1 MMAKKTAKAT
11 RKKPQVPFV
20 RKLVLN
26 QWVLSLFD
34 VQHFEELA
42 EDLRDETLEGLDE
55 NNIHHFYHVLTAYHF
70 SLTQLPADLLLEY
83 DQNIVRHTQR
93 LNERRITRG
102 DEPIVWKYFQY
113 LALLFSEIY
122 LDRYFRD
129 PKALLADLNAQVS
142 ICNADMPDGDRIT
155 VLDESAEAW
164 PQLNK
169 LAFWMATGS
178 GKTLLMHGNI
188 LQYQHALALHGR
200 RRELNRILLLTPNE
214 GLSQQ
219 HLHEFEAAGIDAE
232 LFNKDG
238 RGLFSGQA
246 VEILEVTRL
255 RDEMGDRTVA
265 VDAFEGNNLVLVD
278 EGHRGASGGDGGAWM
293 RFRNALCEKGF
304 SFEYS
309 ATFGQAVKGNPSHRA
324 VRQEHAVRL
333 LVPLFLRRRL
343 R

>member
-1 MMAKKTAKAT
+1 M
-11 RKKPQVPFV
+11 
-20 RKLVLN
+20 
-26 QWVLSLFD
+26 
-34 VQHFEELA
+34 
-42 EDLRDETLEGLDE
+42 
-55 NNIHHFYHVLTAYHF
+55 
-70 SLTQLPADLLLEY
+70 
-83 DQNIVRHTQR
+83 
-93 LNERRITRG
+93 
-102 DEPIVWKYFQY
+102 
-113 LALLFSEIY
+113 ALLFSEIY

-129 PKALLADLNAQVS
+129 PKALLAALNAQVATY
-142 ICNADMPDGDRIT
+142 NAGKPEA
-155 VLDESAEAW
+155 DEIAPFDKAAEAW

-178 GKTLLMHGNI
+178 GKTLLMHANI

-219 HLHEFEAAGIDAE
+219 HLREFEAAGIDAE

-293 RFRNALCEKGF
+293 RYRNALCEKGF

-309 ATFGQAVKGNPSHRA
+309 ATFGQAVKGNP
-324 VRQEHAVRL
+324 RL
-333 LVPLFLRRRL
+333 TELYAKSTLFDYSYRYSTPTASARITRSSISTTAHNRTTWSCTSWPACSRSSSSSGFTASKGAPSGRSISRILCGSSSADG
-343 R
+343 